1 MGTKSFT
8 FEGDGY
14 KFEVVLTLDAEG
26 NVTATVTAVEG
37 SADFNAFY
45 WGDGDDTG
53 DFGGFKGKDSSL
65 NMNGEGSQYDGEA
78 VLWDGAQKI
87 TNPGLGKD
95 GEDKTSF
102 VKEGESQT
110 FDLTHMTADDFN
122 NLEFF
127 GIRATSVNGD
137 DSLKLVGKPEDD
149 DNGDEF
155 TDHFPDLDRDISYV
169 NFVFKLNDDASDEA
183 QAFDTNGDGYVTV
196 KIETPEDYETNDCF
210 NNLDT
215 WYKEALVAIYEEYPE
230 LVGNTT
236 EEGAFI
242 KGGVNLFEEGEN
254 VWSHGAA
261 NSIAYFSYDD
271 DPGNDPLPEGY
282 KTDSDGNIVATGQPA
297 NRYDDGHTV
306 DFDPAWVPDECVA

>member
-45 WGDGDDTG
+45 WGDGDDSG
-53 DFGGFKGKDSSL
+53 DFGGFKGNDSSL
-65 NMNGEGSQYDGEA
+65 NMNGEGSEYDGEA

-110 FDLTHMTADDFN
+110 FNLSHMSEDDFN

-137 DSLKLVGKPEDD
+137 DSLKLVGKPEDEMD
-149 DNGDEF
+149 PPPETDFFPEWPQDISNAVFYIDTTGDGEWDVAVKIDEF
-155 TDHFPDLDRDISYV
+155 PDSEEIGWISNDMDDFYACMFEYIKTVDDRV
-169 NFVFKLNDDASDEA
+169 DDDS
-183 QAFDTNGDGYVTV
+183 TLIGVS
-196 KIETPEDYETNDCF
+196 
-210 NNLDT
+210 
-215 WYKEALVAIYEEYPE
+215 
-230 LVGNTT
+230 
-236 EEGAFI
+236 I
-242 KGGVNLFEEGEN
+242 KGGKVDDEFFAIEN
-254 VWSHGAA
+254 DENG
-261 NSIAYFSYDD
+261 
-271 DPGNDPLPEGY
+271 PE
-282 KTDSDGNIVATGQPA
+282 
-297 NRYDDGHTV
+297 
-306 DFDPAWVPDECVA
+306 PDEGPTMNTGPGTTEYDYADFYEFYQEDCIA